1 MDRDCEYM
9 LFVLS
14 NTKVVNS
21 RYFKRQ
27 NVVWRRRQSN
37 DGVVFTTRETVDL
50 EGLVVKKKVV
60 PAPEKYQPGK
70 LFISLL
76 KACNHMDNP
85 EETAWHLAKTIEEK
99 LIEALSEDFE
109 VKSTTIAIITI
120 DTLKSFDT
128 TAYIIYAAF
137 HPNLV
142 SPRKLSFAIK

>member
-1 MDRDCEYM
+1 M

-27 NVVWRRRQSN
+27 NVVWRRRQSK

-50 EGLVVKKKVV
+50 EGLVVKKKI
-60 PAPEKYQPGK
+60 ALTPEKYQAGK

-76 KACNHMDNP
+76 KACSHLDGP

-99 LIEALSEDFE
+99 LIEALSEEFA
-109 VKSTTIAIITI
+109 VKTTTIAIITI
-120 DTLKSFDT
+120 ESLKSFDT
-128 TAYIIYAAF
+128 TAYIKYAAF
-137 HPNLV
+137 HPDLV
-142 SPRKLSFAIK
+142 SPRKLSFALK